1 MMNGKFKSAN
11 LKSFLTMTYSIKKE
25 GQVIEFDSAFESAQE
40 AKKYA
45 SEFLGYNT
53 FAMDLVAKVK
63 LSFSQESWLHYLATE
78 SLNSSLFPVAKE
90 DGPYLSLVKKMYECV
105 KSPTRKFQVHI
116 PGDITLS
123 TVTSGLNVGHVY
135 VFEYGNYSG
144 KITPE
149 GVLKAEVSEDTLNLL
164 EDANDNLLKLAQM
177 YGHETGQ
184 CSLCNRPLSDKLS
197 IQLGLGPV
205 CYKRFKQV

>member
-1 MMNGKFKSAN
+1 
-11 LKSFLTMTYSIKKE
+11 MTFTVTKK

-40 AKKYA
+40 AKKYV
-45 SEFLGYNT
+45 SEFFGYNQ
-53 FAMDLVAKVK
+53 FAMDLVRKIK

-78 SLNSSLFPVAKE
+78 SLNASLFPVEKE

-116 PGDITLS
+116 PGDITLC
-123 TVTSGLNVGHVY
+123 TVTKGLNVGHVY
-135 VFEYGNYSG
+135 VFEDGNYSG

-149 GVLKAEVSEDTLNLL
+149 GVLKAEVNEDALNLL

-197 IQLGLGPV
+197 IQLGMGPV
-205 CYKRFKQV
+205 CFKRFKEV

>member
-1 MMNGKFKSAN
+1 
-11 LKSFLTMTYSIKKE
+11 MTFTVTKK

-40 AKKYA
+40 AKKYV
-45 SEFLGYNT
+45 SEFFGYNQ
-53 FAMDLVAKVK
+53 FAMDLVRKIK

-78 SLNSSLFPVAKE
+78 SLNASLFPVEKE

-116 PGDITLS
+116 PGDITLC
-123 TVTSGLNVGHVY
+123 TVTKGLNVGHVY
-135 VFEYGNYSG
+135 VFEDGNYSG

-149 GVLKAEVSEDTLNLL
+149 GVLKAEVNEDTLNLL

-197 IQLGLGPV
+197 IQLGMGPV
-205 CYKRFKQV
+205 CFKRFKEV

>member
-1 MMNGKFKSAN
+1 MMNGVQKQT
-11 LKSFLTMTYSIKKE
+11 KSFSKMTYSITKK

-53 FAMDLVAKVK
+53 FVMDLIAKIN
-63 LSFSQESWLHYLATE
+63 LTFSQESWLHYLATE
-78 SLNSSLFPVAKE
+78 SLNNSLFPTTEKE
-90 DGPYLSLVKKMYECV
+90 DGPYISLVKKMYECV

-116 PGDITLS
+116 PGGITLA
-123 TVTSGLNVGHVY
+123 TVTKGLNVGHVY
-135 VFEYGNYSG
+135 VFENGNYSG

-149 GVLKAEVSEDTLNLL
+149 GVLKAEVCEDTLNLL
-164 EDANDNLLKLAQM
+164 EDANENLLKLAQM
-177 YGHETGQ
+177 YGHETSQ
-184 CSLCNRPLSDKLS
+184 CSICNRPLSDKIS
-197 IQLGLGPV
+197 IQLGMGQV

>member
-1 MMNGKFKSAN
+1 
-11 LKSFLTMTYSIKKE
+11 MTYSITKK
-25 GQVIEFDSAFESAQE
+25 GQVIEFDSAFESSQE
-40 AKKYA
+40 AKNYA

-53 FAMDLVAKVK
+53 FAMDLIAKVK

-78 SLNSSLFPVAKE
+78 SLNSSLFPTTEKE

-116 PGDITLS
+116 PGGITLA
-123 TVTSGLNVGHVY
+123 TVTKGLNVGHVY
-135 VFEYGNYSG
+135 VFENENYSG

-164 EDANDNLLKLAQM
+164 EDANENLLKLAQM
-177 YGHETGQ
+177 YGHETSQ
-184 CSLCNRPLSDKLS
+184 CSICNRPLSDKIS
-197 IQLGLGPV
+197 IQLGMGQV

>member
-1 MMNGKFKSAN
+1 
-11 LKSFLTMTYSIKKE
+11 MTYSITKK

-53 FAMDLVAKVK
+53 FVMDLIAKIN
-63 LSFSQESWLHYLATE
+63 LTFSQESWLYYLATE
-78 SLNSSLFPVAKE
+78 SLNNSLFPTTEKE
-90 DGPYLSLVKKMYECV
+90 DGAYISLVKKMYECV

-116 PGDITLS
+116 PGGITLA
-123 TVTSGLNVGHVY
+123 TVTKGLNVGHVY
-135 VFEYGNYSG
+135 VFENGNYSG

-149 GVLKAEVSEDTLNLL
+149 GVLKAVKAEVCEDTLNLL

-184 CSLCNRPLSDKLS
+184 CSLCNRPLSDKIS
-197 IQLGLGPV
+197 IQLGLGPT
-205 CYKRFKQV
+205 CYKRFKEV